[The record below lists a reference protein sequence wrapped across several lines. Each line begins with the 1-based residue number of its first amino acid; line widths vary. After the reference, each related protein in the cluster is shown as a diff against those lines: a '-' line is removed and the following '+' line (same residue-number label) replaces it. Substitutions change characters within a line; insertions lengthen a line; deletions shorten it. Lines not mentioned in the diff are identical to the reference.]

1 MALIYLWQPGT
12 DYKKILLIYS
22 IEIVATTISV
32 EWIYNIFEEYVY
44 ITIRTIAL
52 QTVKIMMI
60 FVLIKQEST
69 EIGSARAKIYAMSEM
84 PIEGLPVKWEFCPVK
99 GSTEDVNAL
108 KARQPDWVTSAHSL
122 VSEDGRAYI
131 TVVEAADKTAA
142 AVNGWAY
149 NDGHAYLKG
158 LYVGDYW
165 LQKIPVKYL
174 VPGTMLN
181 CTGSIGGSGSS
192 AGFFLIEY
200 SADGQTWLRADGA
213 KTGTFN
219 NTEVTY
225 HVRAYDSPLF
235 EGENTGYFSYDFPVD
250 VTINSG
256 TLWVRYR
263 VAANVRITA
272 NNTITTGGGGS
283 TRLKGTFSVSVVDG
297 ESN

>member
-1 MALIYLWQPGT
+1 M
-12 DYKKILLIYS
+12 
-22 IEIVATTISV
+22 
-32 EWIYNIFEEYVY
+32 
-44 ITIRTIAL
+44 
-52 QTVKIMMI
+52 
-60 FVLIKQEST
+60 
-69 EIGSARAKIYAMSEM
+69 
-84 PIEGLPVKWEFCPVK
+84 
-99 GSTEDVNAL
+99 
-108 KARQPDWVTSAHSL
+108 TSAHSL

-131 TVVEAADKTAA
+131 TVVEAAGKTAA

-263 VAANVRITA
+263 Q
-272 NNTITTGGGGS
+272 
-283 TRLKGTFSVSVVDG
+283 
-297 ESN
+297 

>member
-1 MALIYLWQPGT
+1 MPTATRRSTCGDSQGLSVAGASVQLVNGGATVALDIAGTPTVPG
-12 DYKKILLIYS
+12 YAAFA
-22 IEIVATTISV
+22 VSV
-32 EWIYNIFEEYVY
+32 DGV
-44 ITIRTIAL
+44 
-52 QTVKIMMI
+52 Q
-60 FVLIKQEST
+60 
-69 EIGSARAKIYAMSEM
+69 IGTARAKVYAMSEM
-84 PIEGLPVKWEFCPVK
+84 PIEGLPVTWEFCPVK

-108 KARQPDWVTSAHSL
+108 KARQPDWVTASHSL

-131 TVVEAADKTAA
+131 TVVEADAKTAS
-142 AVNGWAY
+142 AVNSWGY

-158 LYVGDYW
+158 LYTGDYW

-174 VPGTMLN
+174 VSGTKIN

-200 SADGQTWLRADGA
+200 SADGQTWRQAGGA
-213 KTGTFN
+213 KSGTFN

-235 EGENTGYFSYDFPVD
+235 EGGNTGYFSYDFPVE

-256 TLWVRYR
+256 TLWIRYR
-263 VAANVRITA
+263 VSANVRITA

-283 TRLKGTFSVSVVDG
+283 TRLKGTFSVSVVD
-297 ESN
+297 ENMN

>member
-1 MALIYLWQPGT
+1 M
-12 DYKKILLIYS
+12 
-22 IEIVATTISV
+22 
-32 EWIYNIFEEYVY
+32 
-44 ITIRTIAL
+44 
-52 QTVKIMMI
+52 
-60 FVLIKQEST
+60 
-69 EIGSARAKIYAMSEM
+69 
-84 PIEGLPVKWEFCPVK
+84 
-99 GSTEDVNAL
+99 
-108 KARQPDWVTSAHSL
+108 
-122 VSEDGRAYI
+122 
-131 TVVEAADKTAA
+131 
-142 AVNGWAY
+142 
-149 NDGHAYLKG
+149 
-158 LYVGDYW
+158 
-165 LQKIPVKYL
+165 KYL